1 MNKNLLK
8 NPLKLGLIIGG
19 AVVAV
24 VLAVILI
31 SANKD
36 ERKGKDWAT
45 VTPGQTQ
52 VQVEENNG
60 TGNEGEDT
68 GAEDPAHNAEG
79 NPEEGK
85 NTVAEQT
92 QQNAG
97 VIPTLG
103 DEEPYEDWLVSAMI
117 IGVSMQYS
125 DFEFLG
131 IYTASET
138 PVSDHGNS
146 AGAYLIFNGDGQK
159 LALKAVPLAGER
171 GDRGTADLYV
181 PAIGYATYELV
192 DVASVP
198 VATLKERKIED
209 LADLISAS
217 SQVSIIER

>member
-36 ERKGKDWAT
+36 ERKGTDWAT

-52 VQVEENNG
+52 AQVEENNG
-60 TGNEGEDT
+60 TGNEGETT
-68 GAEDPAHNAEG
+68 GAEG
-79 NPEEGK
+79 NPEEGN
-85 NTVAEQT
+85 NTVVEQT

-125 DFEFLG
+125 DFEFIG

-138 PVSDHGNS
+138 AVSDHGNS